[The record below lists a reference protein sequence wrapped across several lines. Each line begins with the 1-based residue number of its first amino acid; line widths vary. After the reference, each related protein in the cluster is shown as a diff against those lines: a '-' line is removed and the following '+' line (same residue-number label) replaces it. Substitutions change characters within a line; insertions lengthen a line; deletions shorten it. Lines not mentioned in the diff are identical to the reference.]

1 MARFDQPIEPMTLGN
16 MRASSGC
23 GRSTFR
29 AGIASIGLSAPIAG
43 LMRSQ
48 YRRSDRG
55 WCAPAAGS
63 SVLMPDRTGDG
74 FTIREPSGLMI
85 DGHATVVRKRSSI
98 GGRETTVL
106 WMSITDAGRKA
117 MGPAS

>member
-29 AGIASIGLSAPIAG
+29 AGIASTGLCSAPIAG

-74 FTIREPSGLMI
+74 FT
-85 DGHATVVRKRSSI
+85 VRQGMPPWCGS
-98 GGRETTVL
+98 
-106 WMSITDAGRKA
+106 A
-117 MGPAS
+117 PASTVGKRRCFG